1 MYLKRKVDIFLK
13 TWKNKKNKNPLII
26 RGARQIGKTE
36 SIKNFAENNYDNYVY
51 INFVEMK
58 EFKQIAEHSLE
69 PEKVVKEMTLL
80 NPSFNFKERTLI
92 IFDEVQDYINI
103 MSTLKFFKLQDKYD
117 IICSGSLLG
126 IEYSKISS
134 VSVGYTETY
143 EMNSMDFEEFLWAM
157 NYSRNTLNHL
167 SNNLLSLIPF
177 TEIEYKTFSSLF
189 FDYILLGGMPNIVKT
204 YLMNNKNFSNV
215 LNMQREL
222 IENYKTDISKYA
234 TGLEKTKLLNVFNLI
249 PTILSKENKKFS
261 FSTINI
267 KARYENYISVIQ
279 WLKDAG
285 IINICYALKTLDFPL
300 KGNYEFNK
308 FKLYYNDVGLL
319 IASLD
324 DYASSDLRVN
334 KNMGIYK
341 GGLFENIIASLL
353 YKDKFDLFYYIN
365 EKSTLEIDFIIR
377 NQKNIIPIEV
387 KSNTGNAKSLKELIK
402 SKKFD
407 KIAFGIKFSNNNLGF
422 ANNIFTIPYFMI
434 FRLRDFIEKFD
445 FEKFLQEKNQE

>member
-1 MYLKRKVDIFLK
+1 MR
-13 TWKNKKNKNPLII
+13 
-26 RGARQIGKTE
+26 
-36 SIKNFAENNYDNYVY
+36 
-51 INFVEMK
+51 
-58 EFKQIAEHSLE
+58 
-69 PEKVVKEMTLL
+69 
-80 NPSFNFKERTLI
+80 
-92 IFDEVQDYINI
+92 
-103 MSTLKFFKLQDKYD
+103 
-117 IICSGSLLG
+117 
-126 IEYSKISS
+126 
-134 VSVGYTETY
+134 
-143 EMNSMDFEEFLWAM
+143 
-157 NYSRNTLNHL
+157 
-167 SNNLLSLIPF
+167 
-177 TEIEYKTFSSLF
+177 
-189 FDYILLGGMPNIVKT
+189 
-204 YLMNNKNFSNV
+204 
-215 LNMQREL
+215 
-222 IENYKTDISKYA
+222 
-234 TGLEKTKLLNVFNLI
+234 
-249 PTILSKENKKFS
+249 
-261 FSTINI
+261 
-267 KARYENYISVIQ
+267 
-279 WLKDAG
+279 
-285 IINICYALKTLDFPL
+285 IINICYALKTLDSPL